1 MALACIAFD
10 CDGVIL
16 ESVDAKTNAFA
27 RLAEPF
33 GPKAVDAMVRY
44 HTLHGGVSRYE
55 KFTWFFQEI
64 VGRDISKEENEDWG
78 ERFIRYSLEEVYG
91 CALVA
96 GVMDVLEAWKG
107 KVPMYVA
114 SGAPHEELV
123 DVLTKRKLAPYFE
136 GIYGSPPAKAAV
148 LQNIVRQAKVN
159 PADTVMIGDSKTD
172 MDAALIVGTKFY
184 GRGEYFAAFSHP
196 WQKDLTGLNAYLQ
209 TLV

>member
-33 GPKAVDAMVRY
+33 GPKAVDALVRY

-55 KFTWFFQEI
+55 KFIWFFKEI
-64 VGRDISKEENEDWG
+64 LGRDISKEENEDWG

-91 CALVA
+91 CALVP